1 MEGEALHDINLAVEK
16 GDFLVVTGANGAGKT
31 SLLMAMAG
39 AVPQY
44 YGGTMKGMVFT
55 GGKAV
60 TQASISDLASKV
72 GVILSDYSAQ
82 IVTLTVGEEMAF
94 TLENHG
100 YSPEEIRKRS
110 REALAKVRLTGLE
123 KREVSTLSGGQ
134 RQRLVVAA
142 VLAEEPEV
150 LIFDEPTSAMDPE
163 GISEFYE
170 MVGRLN
176 RENGLTVVVAEH
188 HLEAVLPYANRFA
201 LLDRGH
207 LLSEGTPEQVMKFMM
222 NHQVYA
228 NAIPDIYKAQLV
240 LEEEGCH
247 FDEPFLSVSK
257 ARASVARAVK
267 GE

>member
-1 MEGEALHDINLAVEK
+1 
-16 GDFLVVTGANGAGKT
+16 
-31 SLLMAMAG
+31 
-39 AVPQY
+39 
-44 YGGTMKGMVFT
+44 
-55 GGKAV
+55 
-60 TQASISDLASKV
+60 
-72 GVILSDYSAQ
+72 
-82 IVTLTVGEEMAF
+82 MAF

-240 LEEEGCH
+240 LEEEGCR

-257 ARASVARAVK
+257 DRASVARAVK